1 MTTRAAIDIGSNSL
15 LLAVVDAD
23 GQVLHDEC
31 HVVGLG
37 RGLGDRGNFAPSRMA
52 HAREVLTGFVAQAS
66 ALGVPAGEI
75 QALATSGARRAVN
88 AESFFGELHASLG
101 LRIRTISGE
110 EEARLSFLGALQGL
124 PGPMGSVLV
133 IDLGGGSTE
142 VIMGEGDAFQ
152 FRASVEMGAVRLTE
166 AFGLDGDR
174 PRMAACT
181 EHVESLLGSIYLPD
195 HPTWAVA
202 VAGTVTTLAGM
213 QLGLTEFDA
222 QAIHGSELTVEGLL
236 QVSERMLAASPAERV
251 ELAAISPQR
260 SDYLAAGALVIACV
274 LRSAG
279 LDSCLVS
286 TGGLRFGALRDAP
299 SSQL

>member
-23 GQVLHDEC
+23 DRVLHDEC

-52 HAREVLTGFVAQAS
+52 HAREVLTAFVARAS

-75 QALATSGARRAVN
+75 RALATSGARRAVN
-88 AESFFGELHASLG
+88 AEAFFEDLQASLG
-101 LRIRTISGE
+101 LNIRTISGE

-124 PGPMGSVLV
+124 PGPRGSVLV

-142 VIMGEGDAFQ
+142 VTMGEGDAFQ

-166 AFGLDGDR
+166 AFDLDGDE
-174 PRMAACT
+174 PRMGACAA
-181 EHVESLLGSIYLPD
+181 HIDGLLGSIYLPD

-202 VAGTVTTLAGM
+202 VAGTATTLAGM
-213 QLGLTEFDA
+213 AKGLTTFDGP
-222 QAIHGSELTVEGLL
+222 AIHGSELTVPWLL
-236 QVSERMLAASPAERV
+236 EISERMLAASPAERV
-251 ELAAISPQR
+251 TLAAISPER
-260 SDYLAAGALVIACV
+260 ADYLAAGARVIASV
-274 LRSAG
+274 LQSAG
-279 LDSCLVS
+279 LDRCLVS
-286 TGGLRFGALRDAP
+286 TGGLRFGALRDTP